1 MSYKTLN
8 LVEKW
13 VKKIGDSEQQRVI
26 DRIMCVAFRQ
36 ARDAGADF
44 MNRKWIVEKLGRS
57 LDWVT
62 RNWNRN
68 PQECFTDFGKGR
80 PQQLSQESRNM
91 VAQCSNKQRESN
103 REVAQQIFRL
113 RSKFNVL
120 Y

>member
-1 MSYKTLN
+1 MG
-8 LVEKW
+8 E
-13 VKKIGDSEQQRVI
+13 KKIGDSEQQRVI

-80 PQQLSQESRNM
+80 PQQLSQESPNM
-91 VAQCSNKQRESN
+91 VSQCSNKQRESN
-103 REVAQQIFRL
+103 REVAQLIFRL

-120 Y
+120 